1 MNKKIPEL
9 DTLYREIILDHYKC
23 PRGRGKIECPDIT
36 FDGYNP
42 VCGDEVNI
50 SLKFND
56 GKIEEVAVNATG
68 CAISVA
74 AGSMLAEL
82 LPGKNMEE
90 IREIGAQFQK
100 LLQGEEK
107 NVNLDKIG
115 DLDTMEGVSKF
126 PVRIK
131 CALLAWKTIEHALQK
146 HSDEHHTHT
155 KTTVIE

>member
-1 MNKKIPEL
+1 MNKNIPEL

-23 PRGRGKIECPDIT
+23 PRGKKEIKCPDIT
-36 FDGYNP
+36 YEGYNP

-50 SLKFND
+50 SLKLNK
-56 GKIEEVAVNATG
+56 GKVEDIAVNATG

-90 IREIGAQFQK
+90 IKEIGAQFQK
-100 LLQGEEK
+100 LLHGE
-107 NVNLDKIG
+107 VSGDINLDKIG

-146 HSDEHHTHT
+146 HKDEHTSLD
-155 KTTVIE
+155 KNNCY